1 MNFQSLFEISA
12 FGLAVQLGIARKPD
26 KDISAGLEVYDFVVR
41 EILVVASI
49 YPSLTPREVL
59 SYVAC
64 CRNTF

>member
-41 EILVVASI
+41 E
-49 YPSLTPREVL
+49 TPGEVESAAAL
-59 SYVAC
+59 GC
-64 CRNTF
+64 GLG